1 MAVVD
6 LVISARSKEDGA
18 GGHSKYVAECHRIL
32 EETGLKHLLT
42 PMSTIIEGDIDE
54 VFNIIRVIQERMY
67 QMGAERVYTQIRID
81 DRRDKELTIKGKLKA
96 VNDKLK

>member
-6 LVISARSKEDGA
+6 LVISARSDEDGA

-32 EETGLKHLLT
+32 EEAKIQHVLT
-42 PMSTIIEGDIDE
+42 PMSTVMEGDIDE
-54 VFNIIRVIQERMY
+54 IFNIVKIIQNRMY
-67 QMGAERVYTQIRID
+67 EIGAQRVYTIMRID
-81 DRRDKELTIKGKLKA
+81 DRRDKPLTIKGKLKA